1 MFKIKPKECIQ
12 SRETYIPQNIPSAG
26 WGYNLAWLL
35 TAARDILSIKYKPMN
50 GFLPAPPHAPQVQIL
65 SSRHHILLT
74 SVFLTERKI
83 KSHFK
88 NNKSISKRSKQT
100 IYCYT
105 FLVVLLCLFLVFM
118 VSPTWIKNNTF
129 INDLYLYRQVQ
140 TCFCFLPICMWG
152 CSTTTDTFKRNH
164 RLLMCFPMPGI
175 PPQVGCWK
183 HPLQP
188 F

>member
-1 MFKIKPKECIQ
+1 
-12 SRETYIPQNIPSAG
+12 
-26 WGYNLAWLL
+26 
-35 TAARDILSIKYKPMN
+35 MN

-65 SSRHHILLT
+65 RSRHHILLT
-74 SVFLTERKI
+74 LVFLTESKI

-129 INDLYLYRQVQ
+129 INDLYLYSKYKPAFVFYRSLCEVAQQLQIPLKGITDSLCVSLCQ
-140 TCFCFLPICMWG
+140 GFLHRWAVGNTPYSHFKTGLAEMNTQSAGAECCPDFMRCKTQG
-152 CSTTTDTFKRNH
+152 CT
-164 RLLMCFPMPGI
+164 
-175 PPQVGCWK
+175 
-183 HPLQP
+183 HPCRSLALVAGMG
-188 F
+188 